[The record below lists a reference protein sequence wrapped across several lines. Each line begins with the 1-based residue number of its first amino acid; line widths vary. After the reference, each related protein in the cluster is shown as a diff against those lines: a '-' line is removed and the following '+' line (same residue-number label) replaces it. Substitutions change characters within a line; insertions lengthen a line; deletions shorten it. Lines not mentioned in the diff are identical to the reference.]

1 MRAVALV
8 ALVSG
13 CRAVDV
19 RAWNLDQ
26 LHTGDGHHHYAA
38 ALEGSWEYYFRQ
50 VLVPSLAGPS
60 STLAKKT
67 PKNVKDPSETCLAEL
82 LELETIDIA
91 DRYNRARTIQWC
103 SRLAVDDSALLSRER
118 ALYVLAR
125 AAAPLGRILPA
136 GPQKDRPISDPDAI
150 SSALGSLVAA
160 ARPLLG
166 LGEWNATAQADLAAA
181 LELVRTLNLDLNG
194 ARRALEVGCSLALR
208 TGWEGRGSGIAAL
221 VEDLERTC
229 SSRSIARA
237 LGDDAPRTQAAAIEA
252 CEAVAGHGVLAG
264 LLLQGADKPGTS
276 ALVLGRI
283 LQRLREGGLVRE
295 APEPG
300 APPPAQ
306 LVEQQLH
313 ALYFIALNREEPELR
328 AAAMR
333 VLSAVSGSGIHSLRE
348 EDWQGWWDV
357 RTAHSESGEAL
368 P

>member
-1 MRAVALV
+1 MAL
-8 ALVSG
+8 LSG
-13 CRAVDV
+13 CRAADV

-26 LHTGDGHHHYAA
+26 LHSGDGHHHFSA

-50 VLVPSLAGPS
+50 VLVPSLTGGN
-60 STLAKKT
+60 STLAKKS
-67 PKNVKDPSETCLAEL
+67 PKAVKDPAETCLEEL
-82 LELETIDIA
+82 IELETLDIA
-91 DRYNRARTIQWC
+91 DRYNRARTIQW
-103 SRLAVDDSALLSRER
+103 SARLAVDDGSLLSRER

-125 AAAPLGRILPA
+125 AAQPLGRILPV
-136 GPQKDRPISDPDAI
+136 GPPKDRPVADPDAV

-160 ARPLLG
+160 VRPLLG
-166 LGEWNATAQADLAAA
+166 MGEWNATAEADLAAA
-181 LELVRTLNLDLNG
+181 LELVRGLNLDLNG
-194 ARRALEVGCSLALR
+194 ARRALDVACSLAAR

-229 SSRSIARA
+229 ASRSIARA
-237 LGDDAPRTQAAAIEA
+237 LGDNAPRTQAAAIEA
-252 CEAVAGHGVLAG
+252 CETVAGHGVLAG
-264 LLLQGADKPGTS
+264 LLLQGADKPGTP

-295 APEPG
+295 SPEPG
-300 APPPAQ
+300 APGPAE

-313 ALYFIALNREEPELR
+313 ALYFIAVNREEPDLR

-348 EDWQGWWDV
+348 EDWQGWWDL
-357 RTAHSESGEAL
+357 RTAHAEPGEAL